1 MNYLER
7 VCKLVDLYVDQNG
20 CDQEMTSE
28 EFKQWVTQNGE
39 TSASPSDICFNR
51 CNKGL
56 GEFQYGHFC
65 LVYNLQTKTYRLVG
79 SSYDY
84 SGPVWAYANMNKR
97 KIVGNWK
104 NGKFEWVK

>member
-65 LVYNLQTKTYRLVG
+65 LVYNLLIFFCITLKSTRLIRM
-79 SSYDY
+79 
-84 SGPVWAYANMNKR
+84 A
-97 KIVGNWK
+97 IQL
-104 NGKFEWVK
+104 